1 MRVFSMETDFVSLE
15 RKRRTLTDE
24 FLHFVVTIFRE
35 YGLTLRCVWFRSE
48 EECDD
53 SIPYFKDRMVPW
65 SCLVGSLER
74 FLFLVWM
81 EGWKQIG

>member
-1 MRVFSMETDFVSLE
+1 METDFVSLE

-53 SIPYFKDRMVPW
+53 SIPSIFQ
-65 SCLVGSLER
+65 G
-74 FLFLVWM
+74 
-81 EGWKQIG
+81 